1 MVKKKGYENRCRE
14 QRGSKANETEKE
26 AERSRREE
34 GESQD
39 RKRKMQA
46 ISRQL
51 LKKGSSDVTL

>member
-1 MVKKKGYENRCRE
+1 MVKKKGYENQCRE

-39 RKRKMQA
+39 RKRKMQGNKQTA
-46 ISRQL
+46 AE
-51 LKKGSSDVTL
+51 KGKQ